1 MKQNNNNIRELA
13 YIFLKLGF
21 TAFGGPAA
29 HTAMMQE
36 EFVVKRDWLTEQQF
50 LDLMGATNLIPGPN
64 STELAIHIGKE
75 KGGWKGMFIAG
86 GLFIFPAF
94 LFSGFF
100 AYLYKQYGQLPQI
113 EPFIYGIKPAIIA
126 IILAAVYPLGK
137 KSLKSKE
144 LGIIGALVLV
154 LSFFIQNEILL
165 MFGSGILFLVYHSFK
180 NKNRGTLNSLALLVI
195 APLPLATT
203 TVVTNGNLFWIF
215 LKIGVILYGSGYVLF
230 AFLDTELVTTGILS
244 RQQLIDA
251 IAVGQITPGP
261 VTSSVTFIGYQIN
274 GFWGAI
280 VSTFA
285 VLLPSFVF
293 VALLNPLL
301 KFVRNSNL
309 FSHFLDAVNI
319 ASVALIV
326 SVCFIMGRDVITDWK
341 TIFIAVTSLVITFG
355 YKKVNSV
362 AIILIGSLLGYVLT
376 ML

>member
-1 MKQNNNNIRELA
+1 VKQNNNNIRELA

-29 HTAMMQE
+29 HTAMMRE

>member
-1 MKQNNNNIRELA
+1 MKQNNNIKELA

-94 LFSGFF
+94 LLSGFF